1 MKVRD
6 NVMAE
11 RMFGCCEFHEKPPR
25 VNWQRLRVKRY
36 EADHFPH
43 MFRPWVHPFL
53 SVQNTFSDQT
63 VMSVVIKGQVFF
75 TTSLHETGAS
85 EQLQGQ
91 MLWRHCVALERPRA
105 RERLGSNI
113 DIRLRPMEARCLP
126 AWASDSNIS

>member
-6 NVMAE
+6 NVMAK

-53 SVQNTFSDQT
+53 SGPNTFSDQT
-63 VMSVVIKGQVFF
+63 VMSVVVKGQVFF

-91 MLWRHCVALERPRA
+91 MLWRHCFALERPRA
-105 RERLGSNI
+105 REQLGSNI
-113 DIRLRPMEARCLP
+113 DIRLLSMDIRRLP
-126 AWASDSNIS
+126 TWASDSNI